1 MSFGIAVGDF
11 IAVGKLIKETV
22 GCLRS
27 VGGAESE
34 YQELI
39 RDLKALDTSLHHLDH
54 IEDDRNASAHVGP
67 IKIATTKCRLQL
79 EGFLSR
85 VKKYERSLGSASHAS
100 TLRAT
105 SDKLGWHFRR
115 KDQIEQLRRDIHICH
130 SIISLHL
137 AQHSLERLEIL
148 RVTTAIDFSHTSE
161 QLHHAQ
167 TALEHINKEN
177 TRQADVLSDVQTL
190 LQDMHQFVFGDVKSY
205 LIRLFQLISST
216 LEAHDETS
224 DMTPLETI
232 LPPTARLL
240 EISPKWT
247 VLYPVIVCQWEVL

>member
-11 IAVGKLIKETV
+11 IAVGKLIKETIS
-22 GCLRS
+22 CLRS

-54 IEDDRNASAHVGP
+54 IEENTNASTNVSP
-67 IKIATTKCRLQL
+67 IKIATTNCRLRL
-79 EGFLSR
+79 EEFLSR
-85 VKKYERSLGSASHAS
+85 VKSYERSLGSASHAS
-100 TLRAT
+100 TLRAA

-115 KDQIEQLRRDIHICH
+115 KDQIEQLRRDINISH

-137 AQHSLERLEIL
+137 ARYSLERLEAL
-148 RVTTAIDFSHTSE
+148 RVTTQLDFSHTAE

-177 TRQADVLSDVQTL
+177 MSQAVVLGDVQTL
-190 LQDMHQFVFGDVKSY
+190 LQDVHQFVFGDIKSY

-216 LEAHDETS
+216 LYV
-224 DMTPLETI
+224 P
-232 LPPTARLL
+232 RL
-240 EISPKWT
+240 
-247 VLYPVIVCQWEVL
+247 

>member
-11 IAVGKLIKETV
+11 IAVGKLIKETIS
-22 GCLRS
+22 CLRS

-34 YQELI
+34 YKDLV
-39 RDLKALDTSLHHLDH
+39 RDLKALDASLYHLDH
-54 IEDDRNASAHVGP
+54 IEDDANASAHVGP
-67 IKIATTKCRLQL
+67 IKIATTNCRLQL

-85 VKKYERSLGSASHAS
+85 VKKYERSLGSTSHAS

-115 KDQIEQLRRDIHICH
+115 KDQIEQVRRDIHICH

-137 AQHSLERLEIL
+137 AQHSLERLETL
-148 RVTTAIDFSHTSE
+148 RMTTATDFSHTSE

-167 TALEHINKEN
+167 TALEHINKAN
-177 TRQADVLSDVQTL
+177 TSQAGVLSDVQIL
-190 LQDMHQFVFGDVKSY
+190 LQDIHQFVFGDVKPY

-216 LEAHDETS
+216 L
-224 DMTPLETI
+224 
-232 LPPTARLL
+232 
-240 EISPKWT
+240 
-247 VLYPVIVCQWEVL
+247 